1 MIGSLPAC
9 EAAFAPAGRIN
20 IGPMVDPV
28 ELVIFDCDGVL
39 VDSERLAV
47 EVDVQVLGDLGWPLT
62 ETEVIERF
70 VGRSEKHML
79 TEIEKHLGRA
89 LPAHWQ
95 REYQQLY
102 RDVFATRLVAVDGIL
117 KALDQID
124 VQTCVASSGDHERMR
139 QTLGLTGLYERFAG
153 RIFSATEVAKGKPAP
168 DLFLYAADRMGVPA
182 AACVVVEDSRWGVQ
196 AARAANM
203 RALAYAGG
211 VTAADVLSGPGTTVF
226 EDMRD
231 LPGLIAAAAAG
242 A

>member
-1 MIGSLPAC
+1 MA
-9 EAAFAPAGRIN
+9 
-20 IGPMVDPV
+20 DPV
-28 ELVIFDCDGVL
+28 KLVIFDCDGVL
-39 VDSERLAV
+39 VDSELLAV
-47 EVDVQVLGDLGWPLT
+47 EVDVQVLGELGWRLT
-62 ETEVIERF
+62 AAEVIERF
-70 VGRSEKHML
+70 VGRSETHML
-79 TEIEKHLGRA
+79 AEIEKHLGRE
-89 LPAHWQ
+89 LPPDWQ
-95 REYQQLY
+95 RRYQHLY
-102 RDVFATRLVAVDGIL
+102 RDAFAARLVAVDGIL
-117 KALDQID
+117 EALDQIELP
-124 VQTCVASSGDHERMR
+124 TCVASSGDHERMR

-182 AACVVVEDSRWGVQ
+182 AACIVVEDSRWGVQ